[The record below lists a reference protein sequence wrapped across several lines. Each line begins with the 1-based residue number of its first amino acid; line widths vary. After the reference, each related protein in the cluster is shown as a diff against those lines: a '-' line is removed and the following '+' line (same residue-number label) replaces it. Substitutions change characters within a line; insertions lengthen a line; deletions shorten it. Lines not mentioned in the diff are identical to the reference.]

1 MRTPR
6 RPGNPLLAVSL
17 LTVTALLLSGCAP
30 ASPAPPVS
38 ESATPPATVNLTPAA
53 PAAPAQLLDGDCS
66 ALATDDAVSALLGTV
81 VSAQTGF
88 VDEPS
93 ANAVTTIGGIQC
105 RWAEPAGVTGVTG
118 ASLTTVMV
126 GSDAVETT
134 PDAVECSEA
143 SFDASG
149 ALASTCSFSVS
160 SGSVWLSGVAAMAA
174 GADEED
180 ARAAVAAVGDII
192 RALPAPRPV
201 GPSATARVWTATGCA
216 DLSARAGLPD
226 LLDSPGLRVDDAD
239 SSGGQRAAGNGA
251 ALAATG
257 FFGCSWYHDGD
268 TPSGEV
274 SGFTS
279 EALPGGAWAQTQV
292 LVVPGATVVDL
303 AGVDLAVRVPMDE
316 EVTGVAEVLNVF
328 DGANWL
334 QVSGAGELS
343 ALEPAVVALVAALNA
358 G

>member
-1 MRTPR
+1 M
-6 RPGNPLLAVSL
+6 
-17 LTVTALLLSGCAP
+17 SGCAS
-30 ASPAPPVS
+30 ASPSPPLS
-38 ESATPPATVNLTPAA
+38 GGATQPATVDLTPAV

-66 ALATDDAVSALLGTV
+66 VLATDDAVSALLGTV

-88 VDEPS
+88 VDEPN
-93 ANAVTTIGGIQC
+93 ANAVATAGGIQC
-105 RWAEPAGVTGVTG
+105 RWTDAAGVTGGNG

-134 PDAVECSEA
+134 PDGVECYET

-149 ALASTCSFSVS
+149 DLASTCAFSVN
-160 SGSVWLSGVAAMAA
+160 SGSVWLSGVAAMAV

-201 GPSATARVWTATGCA
+201 GPGSTAQVWTAVGCA
-216 DLSARAGLPD
+216 DLSARAGLPEV
-226 LLDSPGLRVDDAD
+226 LGSPGLLVDDAD
-239 SSGGQRAAGNGA
+239 SSGAERPAGDAA

-257 FFGCSWYHDGD
+257 FFGCSWYNNGD
-268 TPSGEV
+268 TPAGEL
-274 SGFTS
+274 SGFNS
-279 EALPGGAWAQTQV
+279 AALPGGGWAQTQV
-292 LVVPGATVVDL
+292 LALPGATVVEL

-316 EVTGVAEVLNVF
+316 AVTGVAEVLDVF

-334 QVSGAGELS
+334 QISGAGEPA